1 MSTKLRNSVK
11 TRAVAMLM
19 SFLMIMASLMP
30 FAAGSRSA
38 YAEPTPYTP
47 LPEVSPAYTGPL
59 TWMNH
64 TAPLM
69 APGQPPVMGNYTIPF
84 FMDMDDNNTIY
95 VTKFGGTLGS
105 SGKVE
110 KISSDGQ
117 TVTDITYNAAVIFPI
132 GIAVD
137 QHGNVYVAD
146 NSKSTSNSAGPN
158 TARILK
164 LPYGTNFWENITY
177 GQSMNYAYGVAVDKY
192 GNVYAVDGKL
202 NTDSMATPHIIKLPA
217 GGTSW
222 VNISGNP
229 SPFVYPVDIAV
240 DGEGNVFV
248 SDLTNTNVNNNT
260 KIFKLPFGETTWT
273 NIAPTSPAGAMPF
286 IAYGIHVD
294 KFDNLYTMSIGISKA
309 MKLKYNGGTNDWKEV
324 PAMTLTSS
332 MSYDVAADSSGYLY
346 ATNLGLG
353 NITKLMASVIYNGSG
368 NTGGTVPNDTAGYGP
383 NVVATVYGNTGNLVK
398 TGHVFGGWSTSPNV
412 TEATYAAGDTIN
424 MTQSVTLYAVWKPL
438 MTVTY
443 NGNGNT
449 GGSMPVDANEYTQGQ
464 TATVL
469 GNTGNLV
476 KAGYVFEGWS
486 TSPNVTEA
494 TYAAG
499 DTINMTQSVTLY
511 AVWKPLMTV
520 TYNGNG
526 NTGGSMPV
534 DANEYTQGQTAT
546 VLGNTGNLVKAGY
559 VFDGWG
565 TAPNATEASHTAG
578 GTINMTQ
585 SVTLYAVWKAIP
597 SYTVSY
603 QAATGGSING
613 SGSEN
618 VYSGHSPASVPTAT
632 PDPGYTF
639 LGWSND
645 GGTTLLTDA
654 QLASIIVTS
663 NSTYTAYF
671 KPPVTLSS
679 LALDSVNYSL
689 STGTTHQTVVTAIY
703 SDQTTSAVSSG
714 VSYSSSNA
722 AVATVNNTGL
732 VTAVSSGQTIITAE
746 FGGKQAKVTVTVEES
761 SSDSSP
767 GSPGVI
773 SGSPSGTN
781 NNSKPG
787 VEVIV
792 DGVKQDQLATVQQ
805 DTMNGRTVAT
815 VVLDSQ
821 KVIDK
826 LKQENNK
833 LLTIPLS
840 GDSQIVVG
848 QLNGSL
854 VKAMESNQAQIQI
867 VTEKATYTLPAS
879 QINIDSISAQV
890 GAGVKLEDITVRIQI
905 SETSG
910 DKAAQ
915 VQTAAQRNQFE
926 VVVQPVDFEISASYG
941 SQTVQAN
948 QFNSYVGRMIALPD
962 GVNSQNIT
970 TGVVLSANGELFHV
984 PTIVVQQNGKPYALI
999 NSLTNST
1006 YSVIYN
1012 PREMNDVKGHW
1023 ANADVNDMTSRLIIQ
1038 GVSSTEF
1045 RPNAP
1050 ITRAE
1055 FAAIVTRGLG
1065 IQGAPYA
1072 GTFTDVS
1079 ANSWYAGAVQ
1089 AAVNY
1094 KLIDGYENGTFRPD
1108 QNISRQEATA
1118 VLSRAAAIAKLKSE
1132 LSSDEVDRLLSA
1144 FADGSDV
1151 ASWAQTNVAA
1161 AISLNL
1167 MNGRGD
1173 KLDLEATLTRA
1184 ETAAL
1189 VRRFLQAA
1197 KLINQ

>member
-19 SFLMIMASLMP
+19 SFLMIMAYLVP

-69 APGQPPVMGNYTIPF
+69 SPGQPPVMGSYTVPF
-84 FMDMDDNNTIY
+84 FMDIDDNDTIY

-105 SGKVE
+105 GGKVE

-146 NSKSTSNSAGPN
+146 NSKSTSNSAGTN

-164 LPYGTNFWENITY
+164 LPYGTNSWENITY

-192 GNVYAVDGKL
+192 GNVYAVDGKSD
-202 NTDSMATPHIIKLPA
+202 TDSVATPHIIKLPA

-222 VNISGNP
+222 VNISGSP

-248 SDLTNTNVNNNT
+248 SDLTNTSVINNT

-309 MKLKYNGGTNDWKEV
+309 MELKYNGGTNDWKEV

-424 MTQSVTLYAVWKPL
+424 MTQSVA
-438 MTVTY
+438 
-443 NGNGNT
+443 
-449 GGSMPVDANEYTQGQ
+449 
-464 TATVL
+464 
-469 GNTGNLV
+469 
-476 KAGYVFEGWS
+476 
-486 TSPNVTEA
+486 
-494 TYAAG
+494 
-499 DTINMTQSVTLY
+499 LY

-559 VFDGWG
+559 VFDGWS
-565 TAPNATEASHTAG
+565 TTPNATEASYTAG

-597 SYTVSY
+597 TYTVSY
-603 QAATGGSING
+603 QAAAGGSING
-613 SGSEN
+613 SGSET

-679 LALDSVNYSL
+679 LALDSVSYSL
-689 STGTTHQTVVTAIY
+689 STGATHQTVVTAIY
-703 SDQTTSAVSSG
+703 SDQSTSVVSSG
-714 VSYSSSNA
+714 ASYSSSNA

-732 VTAVSSGQTIITAE
+732 VTAVSSGQTVITAE
-746 FGGKQAKVTVTVEES
+746 FGGKQAKVTVTVDES
-761 SSDSSP
+761 SSDSSS

-792 DGVKQDQLATVQQ
+792 DGVKQEQLATIQQ

-826 LKQENNK
+826 LQQENNK

-848 QLNGSL
+848 QLKGSL

-970 TGVVLSANGELFHV
+970 TGVVLSTNGELLHV

-1038 GVSSTEF
+1038 GVTSTEF

-1055 FAAIVTRGLG
+1055 FAAIATRGLG
-1065 IQGAPYA
+1065 IQGTPYA

-1089 AAVNY
+1089 AAVHY
-1094 KLIDGYENGTFRPD
+1094 KLMDGYENGTFRPD

-1132 LSSDEVDRLLSA
+1132 LSSDEVHRLLST

-1173 KLDLEATLTRA
+1173 KLDLEATLTRG

-1197 KLINQ
+1197 KLINP